1 MHPTFSELTEGM
13 RLGRTRLA
21 LSAADL
27 ALWREVAGDD
37 GSAREFHAPGL
48 IAALMMR
55 GYMRIL
61 PRRPPG
67 NIHAHQ
73 TWDWLRPV
81 PRTLE
86 ALELELHC
94 ESKDLRAGRR
104 WVQFGSELRAGDE
117 AYVRSRTRM
126 VWAL

>member
-1 MHPTFSELTEGM
+1 MHPTFSELSEGA
-13 RLGRTRLA
+13 RLGRTA
-21 LSAADL
+21 LEISASDV
-27 ALWREVAGDD
+27 ALWRQVGGDD
-37 GSAREFHAPGL
+37 DAGRDFHAPGL

-73 TWDWLRPV
+73 VWDWVRPV
-81 PRTLE
+81 PRALDSLV
-86 ALELELHC
+86 LELRC
-94 ESKDLRAGRR
+94 ESKYLRGERR
-104 WVQFGSELRAGDE
+104 WVHLGSELRAGHE
-117 AYVRSRTRM
+117 TYVRACTRM